1 MRNHLRHL
9 LVVFTLYLGICF
21 GAFASDTG
29 QINVRDLPP
38 EAKQTLRL
46 IQQGGPYPYDKDGSV
61 FGNYE
66 RQLPKRARGYYHEYT
81 VKTPYARN
89 RGARR
94 IISGGERPPYS
105 EFYYTDDHY
114 ASFKRIKE

>member
-1 MRNHLRHL
+1 MRFHLRRLLL
-9 LVVFTLYLGICF
+9 LVALYLSICF
-21 GAFASDTG
+21 TASAGDVG

-46 IQQGGPYPYDKDGSV
+46 IQQGGPYPYEKDGSV

-66 RQLPKRARGYYHEYT
+66 RQLPKRARGYYHEFT

-94 IISGGERPPYS
+94 IVAGGERRPYI

>member
-1 MRNHLRHL
+1 MRIHLRQL
-9 LVVFTLYLGICF
+9 LLIFSLYLGICF
-21 GAFASDTG
+21 SALAGDVG

-46 IQQGGPYPYDKDGSV
+46 IQQGGPFPYDKDGSV

-66 RQLPKRARGYYHEYT
+66 RQLPKRARGYYREYT
-81 VKTPYARN
+81 VKTPYSRN

-94 IISGGERPPYS
+94 IIAGGERLSYS